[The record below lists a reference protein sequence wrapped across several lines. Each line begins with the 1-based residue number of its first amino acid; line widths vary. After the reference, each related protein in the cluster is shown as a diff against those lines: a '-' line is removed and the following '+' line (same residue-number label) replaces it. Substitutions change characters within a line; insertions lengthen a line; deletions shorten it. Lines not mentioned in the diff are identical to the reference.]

1 MMEEGILFFIYRY
14 RATIPSFDI
23 RNWKRDILRFVFILA
38 FRHGQFQPQ
47 GQFVQLGPGR
57 FRRGVGQQAGRT
69 LGLGESDDV
78 ANGGLAAEQH
88 HQAVEAEGNAPV
100 GRSTG
105 FQGVQQETELL
116 PIDGRFHPQRREDA
130 LL

>member
-69 LGLGESDDV
+69 LGLGKAMTSRMEGSPQSSITRRSKPK
-78 ANGGLAAEQH
+78 AMPPWGG
-88 HQAVEAEGNAPV
+88 APDS
-100 GRSTG
+100 RASSKKPN
-105 FQGVQQETELL
+105 FS
-116 PIDGRFHPQRREDA
+116 R
-130 LL
+130 